1 MKIDLDLT
9 DILTL
14 KFLVIEKLDTYKT
27 EKLKLQT
34 INSQLMYRKSLSIE
48 KLKNLVIY

>member
-27 EKLKLQT
+27 EKIKITNDKL
-34 INSQLMYRKSLSIE
+34 NSWR
-48 KLKNLVIY
+48 